1 MPPTWDDDFE
11 FDDIDSEKK
20 PAAKKVVRSKEDDFF
35 DDDPQL
41 KLPAIGGRIN
51 GNNNSAGKKGL
62 AVKNPDLES
71 INMGRNIYDNDEE
84 YEENM
89 GEKPQRASPPNNKH
103 SNLE

>member
-41 KLPAIGGRIN
+41 KLPAIGGRKN
-51 GNNNSAGKKGL
+51 GNNNSGGKKELG
-62 AVKNPDLES
+62 VKNPDLES
-71 INMGRNIYDNDEE
+71 KNMGNIYDNDEE

-89 GEKPQRASPPNNKH
+89 EEKPQIASPPNNKH
-103 SNLE
+103 RNLE